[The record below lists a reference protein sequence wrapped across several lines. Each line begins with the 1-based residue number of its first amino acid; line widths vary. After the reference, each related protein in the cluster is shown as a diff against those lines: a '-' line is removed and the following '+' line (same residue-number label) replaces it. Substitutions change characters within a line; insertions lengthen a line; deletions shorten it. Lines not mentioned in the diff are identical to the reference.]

1 MVSIRGATTIK
12 KDVYE
17 EILFNTRILLENII
31 KKNELNIKYI
41 TAIFFSCTK
50 DITAAYP
57 AIAARELGIT
67 NASLMC
73 FQEMNVKD
81 SLENCIRLCVY
92 YDDKLDQASI
102 KHIYLNEAMS
112 LRMDL
117 IQN

>member
-12 KDVYE
+12 KDIYE
-17 EILFNTRILLENII
+17 EILFSTRILLESII
-31 KKNELNIKYI
+31 KKNELDIKQI

-57 AIAARELGIT
+57 AIAARELGIV

-73 FQEMNVKD
+73 LQEMNVKD
-81 SLENCIRLCVY
+81 SLEYCIRICVF
-92 YDDKLDQASI
+92 YDGKLDQASI
-102 KHIYLNEAMS
+102 KHIYLNEAAS
-112 LRMDL
+112 LRKDL